1 MYRTE
6 ETTQLVTKGI
16 PNRFRRDIWM
26 TFSGAI
32 FDKQSNPGI
41 RFSLLML
48 FIPVFRI
55 RILGSVHLI
64 TEPDPD
70 PALLVNDFQDANKK
84 LVSFLFV

>member
-41 RFSLLML
+41 RFCLLML
-48 FIPVFRI
+48 FIPMFRI
-55 RILGSVHLI
+55 RDIFN
-64 TEPDPD
+64 TDPD
-70 PALLVNDFQDANKK
+70 SWIRTLDKGSGSCSSGQ
-84 LVSFLFV
+84 

>member
-41 RFSLLML
+41 RFCLLML
-48 FIPVFRI
+48 FNPLLQIRDIFIRI
-55 RILGSVHLI
+55 RILGSVNLI
-64 TEPDPD
+64 KDRDPD
-70 PALLVNDFQDANKK
+70 PALFQ
-84 LVSFLFV
+84 